1 MEYYR
6 FYGLNVASEVPLP
19 EADPAGENA
28 VADVHIRLGDVP
40 AAGIAD
46 AVALAEGC
54 QATADDFWLSV
65 ADTARYRV
73 RAGKEIIVDR
83 QPGADDASVRLFLL
97 GSSLG
102 ALLMQ
107 RGLLVLHGNAI
118 RIGGACLVCVGD
130 SGAGKSTL
138 AAAFA
143 LQGHEVL
150 ADDVVAVDSEGRALP
165 GLPRVKLWQDA
176 ADRLGISTPGL
187 ARISPELAK
196 YNWPLRGPGAIEPL
210 PIRWLCQLTADEVD
224 GPIESIGGHQ
234 RFCVLRDNSYRY
246 HFLTGMSALQDHL
259 RQCAKLA
266 QRVQI
271 YKLNRS
277 PATSPAVL
285 VARISAEI
293 ATPNG
298 ARKDP

>member
-6 FYGLNVASEVPLP
+6 FYGLNVASEMPLP
-19 EADPAGENA
+19 EADRATENA
-28 VADVHIRLGDVP
+28 VADIHIRLGDVP
-40 AAGIAD
+40 AAGIPGAIE
-46 AVALAEGC
+46 LEEGC

-118 RIGGACLVCVGD
+118 RIGDACLVCVGD

-150 ADDVVAVDSEGRALP
+150 ADDVVAVDAEGRALP

-176 ADRLGISTPGL
+176 ADQLAISTAGL
-187 ARISPELAK
+187 TRIRPDVEK
-196 YNWPLRGPGAIEPL
+196 FEWPLADRFCREPL
-210 PIRWLCQLTADEVD
+210 PIRWICIIAPTEGAEATVEAVEGLDRL
-224 GPIESIGGHQ
+224 PI
-234 RFCVLRDNSYRY
+234 LRDNSYRL
-246 HFLTGMSALQDHL
+246 HFLAGMSRLQQHF
-259 RQCAKLA
+259 RQCADLLPHVRLA
-266 QRVQI
+266 ILR
-271 YKLNRS
+271 RPDECS
-277 PATSPAVL
+277 PAQT
-285 VARISAEI
+285 VALA
-293 ATPNG
+293 
-298 ARKDP
+298 ARHAGSTQ

>member
-6 FYGLNVASEVPLP
+6 FYGLNVASEMPLP
-19 EADPAGENA
+19 EADRATENA
-28 VADVHIRLGDVP
+28 VADIHIRLGDVP
-40 AAGIAD
+40 AAGIPGAIE
-46 AVALAEGC
+46 LEEGC

-118 RIGGACLVCVGD
+118 RIGDACLVCVGD

-150 ADDVVAVDSEGRALP
+150 ADDVVAVDSQGRALP

-176 ADRLGISTPGL
+176 ADQLGISTAEL
-187 ARISPELAK
+187 RRIRPELEK
-196 YNWPLRGPGAIEPL
+196 FDWPLADRFCRQAL
-210 PIRWLCQLTADEVD
+210 PIRW
-224 GPIESIGGHQ
+224 I
-234 RFCVLRDNSYRY
+234 CVIAPAEGAEPTVEAVEGFDRLPLLRDNSYRL
-246 HFLTGMSALQDHL
+246 HFLAGMSHLQGHF
-259 RQCAKLA
+259 RQCADLLA
-266 QRVQI
+266 QARMAI
-271 YKLNRS
+271 LRRPEAYS
-277 PATSPAVL
+277 PVAIATL
-285 VARISAEI
+285 VASHANS
-293 ATPNG
+293 TQ
-298 ARKDP
+298 